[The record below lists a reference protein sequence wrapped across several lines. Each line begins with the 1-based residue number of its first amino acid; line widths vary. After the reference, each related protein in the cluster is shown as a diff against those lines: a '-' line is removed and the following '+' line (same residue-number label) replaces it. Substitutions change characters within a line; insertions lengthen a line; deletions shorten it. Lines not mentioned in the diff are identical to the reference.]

1 MELTVTNPYDQQ
13 PVCTFPCHT
22 DTEVDVALDNAQQ
35 AFARWSQLAV
45 AERVEIVGRA
55 IDRFAERAQEVARDV
70 TLQMGKPLQ
79 QALGEFN
86 GTIERARVMLDLAP
100 ASLAPQILTEK
111 PGFHRRIEHVP
122 HGVVLNVAAWNYPLF
137 IPINVVVPALLAGNT
152 VLLKHSAKT
161 PLIGKHLADAFNDL
175 EIPNLVQHLVV
186 SHEQTGRLIADPR
199 ISYVGFTGSVAGGHQ
214 IQQHLSNRFIDC
226 GLELGGN
233 DPAYVAADADLDF
246 AVTNIVDGAC
256 YNAGQSCC
264 AVERVYVHR
273 DLYDSFLERA
283 ADIMQS
289 YQLGNPLIEATT
301 MGPLASASAI
311 SDLQR
316 QVNDAVQRG
325 ARLLTG
331 GQRLEGHAGNFYLPT
346 LLADVPSS
354 AEIMQEESFGPLLP
368 VSPVANDDEAIAR
381 MNDTRFGLTA
391 SVWTADRDRAERF
404 AREVDAGT
412 IFQNRCDFLDP
423 ELPWTGYGDSG
434 KGSTLSTWGFF
445 HLTKRKS
452 IHFRTDLVTD

>member
-1 MELTVTNPYDQQ
+1 MELTVTNPFDQQ
-13 PVCTFPCHT
+13 PVCTIACDT
-22 DTEVDVALDNAQQ
+22 DAEVDVALDKAQQ
-35 AFARWSQLAV
+35 AFARWSQLTV

-86 GTIERARVMLDLAP
+86 GTIERARVMLDLAES
-100 ASLAPQILTEK
+100 SLAPQILSEK

-161 PLIGKHLADAFNDL
+161 PLIGKHLADAFNNL

-246 AVTNIVDGAC
+246 AVAIIVDGAC

-273 DLYDSFLERA
+273 DLYDSFVERA
-283 ADIMQS
+283 AGIMQS
-289 YQLGNPLIEATT
+289 YQLGDPLDEATT
-301 MGPLASASAI
+301 MGPLASALAI
-311 SDLQR
+311 DDLQR
-316 QVNDAVQRG
+316 QVDDAVQQG
-325 ARLLTG
+325 ARVLTG
-331 GQRLEGHAGNFYLPT
+331 GQRLEGQAGNFYLPT
-346 LLADVPSS
+346 LLADVPAS

-368 VSPVANDDEAIAR
+368 VSVVADDDEAIAR

-391 SVWTADRDRAERF
+391 SVWTANRDRAERF
-404 AREVDAGT
+404 SREVQAGT

-452 IHFRTDLVTD
+452 IHFRTDLPN

>member
-13 PVCTFPCHT
+13 PVCTIPCHT
-22 DTEVDVALDNAQQ
+22 DVEVAAALDKAQR
-35 AFARWSQLAV
+35 AFARWSQLTV

-79 QALGEFN
+79 QARGEFN
-86 GTIERARVMLDLAP
+86 GTIERARVMLDLAES
-100 ASLAPQILTEK
+100 SLAPQILSEK

-137 IPINVVVPALLAGNT
+137 IPVNVVVPALLAGNT

-161 PLIGKHLADAFNDL
+161 PLIGKHLADAFSDL
-175 EIPNLVQHLVV
+175 EVPNLVQHLVV
-186 SHEQTGRLIADPR
+186 SHEQTGRLVADSR

-214 IQQHLSNRFIDC
+214 IQQHLSGRFIDC

-246 AVTNIVDGAC
+246 AVENIVDGAC

-273 DLYDSFLERA
+273 DLYDSFLEQA
-283 ADIMQS
+283 CSIMQA
-289 YQLGNPLIEATT
+289 YQLGDPLVEDTT

-311 SDLQR
+311 ADLQR
-316 QVNDAVQRG
+316 QVDDAVQRG

-331 GQRLEGHAGNFYLPT
+331 GQRLEGQAGNFYLPT
-346 LLADVPSS
+346 LLADVPAS

-368 VSPVANDDEAIAR
+368 VSAVVNDDEAIAR

-404 AREVDAGT
+404 ASEVQAGT

-452 IHFRTDLVTD
+452 IHFRTDPPH